1 MRAQEV
7 EKFFKELSKEWA
19 QPARI
24 LLIGG
29 AGALLMGGSRP
40 TLDVDFE
47 VRISVS
53 GGSWERFEAKVREV
67 SARTGIGAQFA
78 ESVERWSQL
87 SFLDYR
93 RHTRRFR
100 RFGAMEVRI
109 LEPAYWSIGKI
120 GRYWDQD
127 IQDMRAVFRK
137 QRPDPV
143 QIARVWARALARSPR
158 SNQLALVRRQ
168 AVHFFKT
175 YGKEIWGDRFNSES
189 VLHKLLR

>member
-1 MRAQEV
+1 
-7 EKFFKELSKEWA
+7 
-19 QPARI
+19 
-24 LLIGG
+24 
-29 AGALLMGGSRP
+29 MGGSRP

-47 VRISVS
+47 VHISAS
-53 GGSWERFEAKVREV
+53 GDSWERFEAKVRQV

-93 RHTRRFR
+93 RHARRFR
-100 RFGAMEVRI
+100 KFGALEVRI

-137 QRPDPV
+137 QRPAPAQV
-143 QIARVWARALARSPR
+143 ARVWIRALASSPK
-158 SNQLALVRRQ
+158 SSQLALVRRQ
-168 AVHFFKT
+168 AAHFFKT
-175 YGKEIWGDRFNSES
+175 YGKEIWGEVFALEP
-189 VLHKLLR
+189 VLGMFRERS